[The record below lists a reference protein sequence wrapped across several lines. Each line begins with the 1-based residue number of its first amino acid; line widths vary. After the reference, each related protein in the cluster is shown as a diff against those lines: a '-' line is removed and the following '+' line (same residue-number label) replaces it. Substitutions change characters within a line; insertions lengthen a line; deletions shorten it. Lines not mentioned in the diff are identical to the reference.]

1 MKKTFVAFLLAM
13 LFQQANACDICGGVN
28 HINPYMFPHLSKS
41 YISLA
46 YLRSLY
52 FSTEDGMAS
61 KITTNTFLFSG
72 QYTVNSKLQLMAF
85 VPYHSNQAEAGV
97 STSHLSGLGDITL
110 LANYNVLSFKTAA
123 LRHAVTLGAGVKLAT
138 GEYNT
143 ESLSSANE
151 EALKLGSGSVDYLV
165 NGAYRVS
172 TGNFAVSAVGS
183 YKYTTANKEGYR
195 YGDVLTTGATAVYII
210 NQKDLSLTP
219 YVQVMNEKH
228 YRDADHHV
236 LDGDTGGS
244 ILYAGGGLDVST
256 SRLTIG
262 ANYQA
267 AARQNL
273 LQGELTAKPRFSA
286 RISFTL

>member
-1 MKKTFVAFLLAM
+1 MKKTFVAVLLAIV
-13 LFQQANACDICGGVN
+13 FQQAHACDICGGVN
-28 HINPYMFPHLSKS
+28 HLNPYMFPHLSKS

-52 FSTEDGMAS
+52 YSTEDGTNS
-61 KITTNTFLFSG
+61 KITANTFLFSG
-72 QYTVNSKLQLMAF
+72 QYTLNNKLQFTAF
-85 VPYHSNQAEAGV
+85 VPYHSNESEAGV
-97 STSHLSGLGDITL
+97 SKTNLKGLGDITV
-110 LANYNVLSFKTAA
+110 LANYNVFNLQTAA
-123 LRHAVTLGAGVKLAT
+123 FRHAVSLGVGIKLAT
-138 GEYNT
+138 AVYNT
-143 ESLSSANE
+143 QSLSSANQ
-151 EALKLGSGSVDYLV
+151 EALKLGSGSVDYLL

-172 TGNFAVSAVGS
+172 VGNFTASAVGS
-183 YKYTTANKEGYR
+183 YKYTTANNEGYR
-195 YGDVLTTGATAVYII
+195 YGDVLTTGLSAVYII
-210 NQKDLSLTP
+210 NQKDISLTP

-228 YRDADHHV
+228 YRDADNHV
-236 LDGDTGGS
+236 LDGDSGGS

-273 LQGELTAKPRFSA
+273 LQGELTAKPKFSA